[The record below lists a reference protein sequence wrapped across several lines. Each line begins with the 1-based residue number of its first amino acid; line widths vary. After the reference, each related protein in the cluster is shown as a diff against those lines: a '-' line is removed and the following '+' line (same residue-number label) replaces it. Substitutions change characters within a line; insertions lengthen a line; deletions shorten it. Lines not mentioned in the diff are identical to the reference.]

1 MAEALGAVEAVGLA
15 SSILTFVDIG
25 YKVVSSAHEIYSST
39 SGVTLENEQI
49 ASTTADLEGVTAT
62 LLSSHLAVN
71 DPDLIKLAKKCQS
84 LSQDLLKLLGSFQ
97 PKNRS
102 KFRSLTAAVSPKWE
116 QKDVSAIEHRLGV
129 YRQEINFHLSHNFL

>member
-25 YKVVSSAHEIYSST
+25 YQVVSSAHEIYSST

-49 ASTTADLEGVTAT
+49 ASTTAHLEGVTAT

-71 DPDLIKLAKKCQS
+71 DPELIKLSKKCRS
-84 LSQDLLKLLGSFQ
+84 LSQDLLKLLESFQ
-97 PKNRS
+97 PRNRS
-102 KFRSLTAAVSPKWE
+102 KFRSLTAAVSARWA